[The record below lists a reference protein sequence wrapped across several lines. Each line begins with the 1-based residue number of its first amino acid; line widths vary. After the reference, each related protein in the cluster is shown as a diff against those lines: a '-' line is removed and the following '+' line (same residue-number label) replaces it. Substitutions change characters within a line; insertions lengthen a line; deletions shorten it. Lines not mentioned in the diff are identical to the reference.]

1 MRLFWLLI
9 LVLLAGLFLYLNP
22 EYKTRLTELASD
34 AGSTLTPAGKTA
46 RLYKWRNAEG
56 TLQIT
61 DQPPPVDIE
70 YETLEYHRDVNV
82 LPQPP
87 QLQEK

>member
-9 LVLLAGLFLYLNP
+9 VLVLAGLFLHLNP
-22 EYKTRLTELASD
+22 EYKTRLMELASD
-34 AGSTLTPAGKTA
+34 AGSTFSPAGKTT

-61 DQPPPVDIE
+61 DQPPSVDIE
-70 YETLEYHRDVNV
+70 YETLDYHQDTNI

-87 QLQEK
+87 QLQNK